1 MNNTL
6 PTDYQNFIALSRYAR
21 WKEDEQRRET
31 WGETVS
37 RYFDY
42 MTKHLK
48 DKHSFTLTSSLRN
61 ELEEAVLSQEVMPSM
76 RALMTSGPA
85 LDRCHVGGYNCSYV
99 PVDSPRAFDETMYI
113 LMCGTGVGFSVERHN
128 IEKLPIVNEDF
139 HETDTVIKVG
149 DSRPGWAKSLKELI
163 AMLYTGQVPKWDTSE
178 VREAGARLKT
188 FGGRASGPQPL
199 VELFDFCI
207 EVFRKAAG
215 RRLYPIECHD
225 IMCKIGEVVVV
236 GGVRRS
242 ALISLSNLNDDQ
254 MRNAKAGQWW
264 EYEGQR
270 SLANNS
276 VAYKGKPEMGTFMRE
291 WMALYDSKSGERGI
305 FNRQSAKKQAAKN
318 GRRDADW
325 DFGCNPCSEII
336 LRPYQFCNLSEVV
349 VRDTDT
355 EATLRR
361 KVGLATTLGT
371 FQATLT
377 DFKYLRK
384 VWKNNTEE
392 ERLLGVSLT
401 GIMDNKLMANKVRT
415 ADLAEMLEELKAVS
429 VKVNAS
435 ISKKLGINQSTA
447 ITCIKPSGTVS
458 QLTDAAS
465 GIHARHNPYY
475 IRTVR
480 GDNKDPLT
488 QFLVDAG
495 IPSEPDVM
503 KPDSTT
509 VFSFPMKSP
518 NSAVCRTDMTAIEQL
533 NLWLTYQRH
542 WCEHK
547 PSVTIS
553 VKEDEW
559 MDVGAWTYEHFDEVS
574 GISFLPFSEHTYKQ
588 APYQDCDKAEYTAM
602 LKTMPKAIDWNK
614 LQEFEKEDT
623 TSGGRELACTAGT
636 CEVVDLTAN

>member
-1 MNNTL
+1 MISNQL

-31 WGETVS
+31 WGETVN

-42 MTKHLK
+42 MAGHLLSKHGYKLP
-48 DKHSFTLTSSLRN
+48 DTLRG
-61 ELEEAVLSQEVMPSM
+61 ELEEAVLNQAIMPSM

-99 PVDSPRAFDETMYI
+99 PVDNPRAFDETMYI
-113 LMCGTGVGFSVERHN
+113 LMCGTGVGFSVERHC

-139 HETDTVIKVG
+139 HQTDTVIKVG

-163 AMLYTGQVPKWDTSE
+163 AMLYSGQIPKFDVSE
-178 VREAGARLKT
+178 VRPAGARLKT

-199 VELFDFCI
+199 IELFEFCI
-207 EVFRKAAG
+207 QKFKGAAG

-254 MRNAKAGQWW
+254 MAHAKSGQWW
-264 EYEGQR
+264 ENEGQR
-270 SLANNS
+270 ALANNS
-276 VAYKGKPEMGTFMRE
+276 VAYKTKPEMGTFMRE
-291 WMALYDSKSGERGI
+291 WLSLYDSKSGERGI

-318 GRRDADW
+318 GRRDADH

-349 VRDTDT
+349 VRESDTLT
-355 EATLRR
+355 TLKE
-361 KVGLATTLGT
+361 KVRLATILGT

-377 DFKYLRK
+377 NFRYLRK
-384 VWKNNTEE
+384 IWQKNTEE

-401 GIMDNKLMANKVRT
+401 GIMDNALTATSGGKLETALEILRAESVATNAAMAKQ
-415 ADLAEMLEELKAVS
+415 
-429 VKVNAS
+429 
-435 ISKKLGINQSTA
+435 LGIPQSA
-447 ITCIKPSGTVS
+447 AVTCVKPSGTVS

-488 QFLVDAG
+488 QFLVSQG
-495 IPSEPDVM
+495 IPAEPDVM

-518 NSAVCRTDMTAIEQL
+518 KNAVTRTGMTAIEQL
-533 NLWLTYQRH
+533 DLWLTYQRH

-553 VKEDEW
+553 VKENVW
-559 MDVGAWTYEHFDEVS
+559 LDVGAWVYEHFDEVS
-574 GISFLPFSEHTYKQ
+574 GISFLPFSEHTYQQ
-588 APYQDCDKAEYTAM
+588 APYQDIDEAQYKDWV
-602 LKTMPKAIDWNK
+602 KKMPKKVDWSK
-614 LQEFEKEDT
+614 LQDFEKEDT
-623 TSGGRELACTAGT
+623 TSGGRELACTAGV
-636 CEVVDLTAN
+636 CEVVDLTAA